1 MASKKKH
8 SEGIALLSMYN
19 DEEDDEMEVDD
30 EEEDA
35 RIGMEEDAAA
45 DARFAAEE
53 DSANRTAVLDSGKEA
68 ADEGASTPQNNNF
81 VSPPPEEPRISRK
94 GALTIVDY
102 GHDEVAM
109 SPEPEVPLC
118 QLFEQCSLS

>member
-30 EEEDA
+30 DEEDA
-35 RIGMEEDAAA
+35 RIGMEEDAAV
-45 DARFAAEE
+45 DVRFAAEE
-53 DSANRTAVLDSGKEA
+53 DSANRTAVPDSGKEG
-68 ADEGASTPQNNNF
+68 ADEGASTPLNNNL
-81 VSPPPEEPRISRK
+81 VSPPPEKPRISRK

-109 SPEPEVPLC
+109 SPEPEVL
-118 QLFEQCSLS
+118 LYEIN